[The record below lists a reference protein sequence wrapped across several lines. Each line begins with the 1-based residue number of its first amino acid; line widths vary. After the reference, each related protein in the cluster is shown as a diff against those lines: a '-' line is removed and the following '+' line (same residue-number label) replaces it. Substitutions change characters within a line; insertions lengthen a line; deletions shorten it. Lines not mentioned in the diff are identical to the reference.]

1 MGEVQ
6 ARRDELPGDNRI
18 VVVCRSAAITG
29 ALRAHGY
36 DAVNL
41 TGACAPG
48 PRPACPSSP

>member
-6 ARRDELPGDNRI
+6 ARRDELPGDKRI

-36 DAVNL
+36 GTVNL